1 MKLNLVQKLFSGRS
15 TMEEILLRFS
25 HIGQAIFKELNGR
38 DFCQSREV
46 NRQWYHFI
54 SNERALQKAY
64 KKQIE
69 DKIQSLNDEIEGYNY
84 LRNWNLTPFHLAAER
99 GYLPACQQIMESAHD
114 KNPKTAVGVTPLH
127 EAAKNGHLSVC
138 QLIIENVDD
147 KNPKN
152 RTGWTP
158 LHEAAWSGHLSICQL
173 IVENIDDKNPKDN
186 KGITPY
192 QMTWNPE
199 IKKLIENAIQ
209 IK

>member
-1 MKLNLVQKLFSGRS
+1 
-15 TMEEILLRFS
+15 MEEILLRFS

-127 EAAKNGHLSVC
+127 EAAKNGQQCKKIFGNTETVQHSNPKSKYEGLRKHIRS
-138 QLIIENVDD
+138 QLI
-147 KNPKN
+147 NP
-152 RTGWTP
+152 
-158 LHEAAWSGHLSICQL
+158 A
-173 IVENIDDKNPKDN
+173 
-186 KGITPY
+186 
-192 QMTWNPE
+192 
-199 IKKLIENAIQ
+199 
-209 IK
+209 